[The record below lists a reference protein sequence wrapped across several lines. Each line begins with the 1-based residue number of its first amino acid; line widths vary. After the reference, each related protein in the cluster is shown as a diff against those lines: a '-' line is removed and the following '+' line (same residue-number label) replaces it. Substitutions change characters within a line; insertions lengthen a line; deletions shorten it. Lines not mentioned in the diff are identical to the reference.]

1 MTHRLLNGIAA
12 RLYAGFQASTLK
24 TYGRIGRR
32 INAAALIFAITAGS
46 SGAAL
51 ADNFVILG
59 FGDSLMAGYGLSEQ
73 ASFPVQLEKAL
84 QENGHDVT
92 VVNAGVS
99 GDTSAGGRSRID
111 WALTDSPDIVLLEL
125 GANDGLRGLDP
136 AQTKTNL
143 AEMINKSKNTGAVV
157 VLAGMM
163 APRNLGR
170 DYAAEFDAMYP
181 DLAGSFPDILF
192 YPFFLEGVAA
202 DPALNQADGI
212 HPNPAGV
219 SVIVQNILPTI
230 EQALKRAQEKR
241 E

>member
-1 MTHRLLNGIAA
+1 M
-12 RLYAGFQASTLK
+12 S
-24 TYGRIGRR
+24 RR
-32 INAAALIFAITAGS
+32 INAAALILAIIAGS
-46 SGAAL
+46 SGSAQ

-84 QENGHDVT
+84 QENGHDAT

-111 WALTDSPDIVLLEL
+111 WALADSPDIVLLEL

-136 AQTKTNL
+136 AQTKANL
-143 AEMINKSKNTGAVV
+143 ADMIEKSQNAGAVV

-170 DYAAEFDAMYP
+170 DYAEEFDAMYP
-181 DLAGSFPDILF
+181 DLADSFPDILF
-192 YPFFLEGVAA
+192 YSFFLQGVAA

-230 EQALKRAQEKR
+230 ELALKRAQEKS